1 MPPKNTQR
9 ADSVILERLTRY
21 LLWLENS
28 RTGLTVDDIRRRDEI
43 GEKTVR
49 RVLSEMEKCGWVQS
63 APRPSEHNKKY
74 WTIKKPPQIEFAH
87 DELLSLY
94 LGQQMMQPLSGTPL
108 FSGYRNL
115 MAKVKANQPRAVE
128 ELAEVFLKHFQIVP
142 FGQCDYSEKT
152 ELVSAL
158 IHAVNN
164 DREIAIT
171 YQSLKSEKPKT
182 YPVHPYAFFY
192 HRGALYIVAFS
203 PDTGKT
209 KHLKLN
215 RLFSVAET
223 GKAFKRPSTWNLADS
238 RNRSFGVFT
247 PSDKPQVVRIHFE
260 GWAASHVKEATWHK
274 TQEITVYEDGSLTL
288 KMTVADLTEVQTW
301 VLGFGPQ
308 AKVLEPK
315 ILIENV
321 RKAAADICK
330 LYAEQHG

>member
-1 MPPKNTQR
+1 MPAKNGQR
-9 ADSVILERLTRY
+9 ADAVILERLTRY

-49 RVLSEMEKCGWVQS
+49 RVLSEMERCGWVES

-108 FSGYRNL
+108 CAGFRNL
-115 MAKVKANQPRAVE
+115 MTKVKANQPRAVE

-152 ELVSAL
+152 ELLSEL

-164 DREIAIT
+164 NREITIV

-192 HRGALYIVAFS
+192 HRGALYIVAYR
-203 PDTGKT
+203 PDTEET

-238 RNRSFGVFT
+238 RSKSFGVFT
-247 PSDKPQVVRIHFE
+247 SSGKPQVVSIQFV
-260 GWAASHVKEATWHK
+260 GWAASHVKEATWHSS
-274 TQEITVYEDGSLTL
+274 QEITMHDDGSLTL
-288 KMTVADLTEVQTW
+288 KMIVTDLTEVQTW
-301 VLGFGPQ
+301 VLGFGPE
-308 AKVLEPK
+308 ATVLEPK
-315 ILIENV
+315 ILIDKV
-321 RKAAADICK
+321 RKAAAGISR
-330 LYAEQHG
+330 LYAEQP

>member
-1 MPPKNTQR
+1 MWLGAICTASVRTQQK
-9 ADSVILERLTRY
+9 VL
-21 LLWLENS
+21 
-28 RTGLTVDDIRRRDEI
+28 DD
-43 GEKTVR
+43 
-49 RVLSEMEKCGWVQS
+49 Q
-63 APRPSEHNKKY
+63 
-74 WTIKKPPQIEFAH
+74 KPPQIEFAH

-152 ELVSAL
+152 ELLSAL

-164 DREIAIT
+164 DREVAIT

-247 PSDKPQVVRIHFE
+247 PSDKPQVVSIHFE

-274 TQEITVYEDGSLTL
+274 TQEITMHDDGSLTL

-308 AKVLEPK
+308 AKFW
-315 ILIENV
+315 N
-321 RKAAADICK
+321 RKFSSRMFAKQQPTSADYTLNSTDDSQNKSCSRLDMRTTHQCWERPCGHSGQIHPTVAASCCGETLAGNRDEGC
-330 LYAEQHG
+330 E